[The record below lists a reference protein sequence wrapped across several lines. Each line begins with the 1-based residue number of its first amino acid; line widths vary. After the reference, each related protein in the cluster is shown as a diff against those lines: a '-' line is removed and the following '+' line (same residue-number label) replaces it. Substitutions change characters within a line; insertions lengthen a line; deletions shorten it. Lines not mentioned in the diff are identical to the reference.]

1 MYNSIFEV
9 FSGFIQLR
17 NEDVPFVKSLFKPI
31 SVKKDT
37 VLVAAGDYSDAAY
50 FVNSGYLRYF
60 KHMESGEDQTIHL
73 FSPGE
78 FAASFLSFV
87 EGIKSEEVLH
97 AVTDTELLVILKSD
111 LEKLYNAEPKW
122 QMFGRKLMEYLLI
135 GKEKRIIDL
144 ISLSAQERYLK
155 LIENNPKLLQN
166 VPVQYLASFIGIK
179 PESLSRIRK
188 QIS

>member
-1 MYNSIFEV
+1 MYNSLFEIF
-9 FSGFIQLR
+9 SNFIQLR
-17 NEDVPFVKSLFKPI
+17 NDDVPLVKTLFVPLE
-31 SVKKDT
+31 VKRDE
-37 VLVAAGDYSDAAY
+37 VLVNSGDFSDSAC
-50 FVNSGYLRYF
+50 FINSGYLRYF
-60 KHMESGEDQTIHL
+60 KHLESGEEQTIHL

-78 FAASFLSFV
+78 FAASFVSFV
-87 EGIKSEEVLH
+87 EGTKSEEVLH
-97 AVTDTELLVILKSD
+97 AVTDAQLLVIRKND
-111 LEKLYNAEPKW
+111 LEELYNRDPKW

-144 ISLSAQERYLK
+144 ISLPAQERYLK
-155 LIENNPKLLQN
+155 LIETNPKLLQN